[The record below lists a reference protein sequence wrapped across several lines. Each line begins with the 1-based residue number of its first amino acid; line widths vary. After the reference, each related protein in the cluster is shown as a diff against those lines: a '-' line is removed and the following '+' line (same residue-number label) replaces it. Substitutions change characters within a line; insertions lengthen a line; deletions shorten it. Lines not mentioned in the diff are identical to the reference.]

1 MEINY
6 EKRKNVELFQTFK
19 QKKFTYL
26 SNVQNYSPIYKKFF
40 SLNETNYNSVNLN
53 HQWFLKDIKNVNYDF
68 KHLYS
73 CALQN
78 VKTNDIKEKDVFFK
92 MAPLLDPFKY
102 IIGKYDTTD
111 TTLFNLPVHESI
123 TTNQPVHSKLL
134 DENNSAYVD
143 GMFSFLSSTLIHKYN
158 FVHAVDYYGSF
169 LAIKNAFKLNVIDD
183 LEYLYKSDFF
193 NKHKNNLFD
202 IEPYEHFFAK
212 KQLTPIKISG
222 DEVIDEQIETFDDSI
237 FEDIFVADPRVV
249 ELEDESNILSLD
261 DLVDMNNSEDFLQ
274 QTLINN
280 ATTATEANTIK
291 SITTCSSRSSYT
303 TDNDENEENE
313 ENSEDSKTSS
323 NDNDAEP
330 CELFDKDKDKDKDK
344 STSTSESES
353 DMLSDISDEELYVTI
368 NQFPVQVICMEYCE
382 NTFDSLIMREEKL
395 SHDEWFSALIQ
406 IIMILIT
413 YQKVFAFTH
422 NDLHTNNIMYNKTN
436 IKYLY
441 YCYNNKYYKVPTFG
455 RIFKI
460 IDFGRSIYKYNK
472 LTFCSDSFKKDED
485 AHTQY
490 NCEPYF
496 NEKKS
501 RLEPNYSFDLC
512 RLACSIFDYIVDDLS
527 EIKNLKKCSP
537 IVKLIVEWCLDD
549 NGLNVLYKTTGEERY
564 PDFKLYKMIARG
576 VHNHIPQLQLK
587 RKEFDAFS
595 ISKKSVPKNENVM
608 NIDNYACSRPA

>member
-6 EKRKNVELFQTFK
+6 EKRKNTELFQTFK
-19 QKKFTYL
+19 QKKFTFL

-40 SLNETNYNSVNLN
+40 SLNETNYNSVNFN
-53 HQWFLKDIKNVNYDF
+53 HEWFLKDIKNVNFDF

-78 VKTNDIKEKDVFFK
+78 VKTKDIKEKDVFFK

-102 IIGKYDTTD
+102 IVGKYDLTD
-111 TTLFNLPVHESI
+111 TTLFNLPTLESI
-123 TTNQPVHSKLL
+123 NTHSKII

-143 GMFSFLSSTLIHKYN
+143 GMFSFLSSSLIHKHN
-158 FVHAVDYYGSF
+158 FVHGVDYYGSF

-183 LEYLYKSDFF
+183 LEYLCKSEFF
-193 NKHKNNLFD
+193 NKHKNELFE
-202 IEPYEHFFAK
+202 IESYDHFFTK
-212 KQLTPIKISG
+212 KQLMPIKISS
-222 DEVIDEQIETFDDSI
+222 DEVIDEQIETFDDSV
-237 FEDIFVADPRVV
+237 FEDIFEPEPQVV
-249 ELEDESNILSLD
+249 ELEDESTNILTLD
-261 DLVDMNNSEDFLQ
+261 DLVDMNNSEEFIENP
-274 QTLINN
+274 LIN
-280 ATTATEANTIK
+280 ASTTTLK

-303 TDNDENEENE
+303 TASIDSNEDVENIKDIKNGENEDNE
-313 ENSEDSKTSS
+313 V
-323 NDNDAEP
+323 
-330 CELFDKDKDKDKDK
+330 ELFDKTENENEKTN
-344 STSTSESES
+344 SSEESES

-368 NQFPVQVICMEYCE
+368 KQFPVQVICMEYCE
-382 NTFDSLIMREEKL
+382 NTFDSLIMREEEL
-395 SHDEWFSALIQ
+395 SHDEWFSALMQ

-422 NDLHTNNIMYNKTN
+422 NDLHTNNIMYNKTSK
-436 IKYLY
+436 KYLY
-441 YCYNNKYYKVPTFG
+441 YCYEDKFYKVPTFG

-490 NCEPYF
+490 NFEPFF
-496 NEKKS
+496 NDKKP

-527 EIKNLKKCSP
+527 DIKNLKKCKP

-549 NGLNVLYKTTGEERY
+549 NNVNVLYKTNGEERY

-576 VHNHIPQLQLK
+576 VHNHTPQVQLK

-595 ISKKSVPKNENVM
+595 ISKKNIPKDEIII
-608 NIDNYACSRPA
+608 NIDKM